1 MHGHWCGGCHRCIPR
16 DGAKTSFT
24 CGIKEKKCHILLI
37 NCKIASQLPS
47 SSSSSAHG
55 PLLERRA
62 IFAPSRVYN
71 HGARTLHP
79 FGGACTTSWGALESR
94 AIGMS
99 ASTQPPGYSSGRP
112 RRFHFRRLRRR
123 RGVRNNATTVATH
136 FRRRCGRERARAH
149 ENGRQLWHC
158 RRPSLE

>member
-47 SSSSSAHG
+47 SSSSAHG

-79 FGGACTTSWGALESR
+79 FGEHACTTCWEA
-94 AIGMS
+94 
-99 ASTQPPGYSSGRP
+99 QSGCLRP
-112 RRFHFRRLRRR
+112 RNLAAIHPAVGFTFEDYGGG
-123 RGVRNNATTVATH
+123 GVRNNATTVATH

-158 RRPSLE
+158 RRLGRP